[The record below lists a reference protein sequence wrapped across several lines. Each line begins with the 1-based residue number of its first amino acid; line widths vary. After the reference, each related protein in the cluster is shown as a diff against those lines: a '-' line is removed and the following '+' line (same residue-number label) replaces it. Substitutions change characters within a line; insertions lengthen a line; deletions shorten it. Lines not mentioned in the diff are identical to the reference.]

1 MSKFKEPRIEWN
13 SLAVAIYIDDVQE
26 VTHLGN
32 CGNRS
37 FHRPRHH
44 TVNALYIYNF
54 AKMLYIYNFAK
65 IKGPC
70 DGQVTLVCQAKHL
83 TCRALFDAKAMVV
96 AARARRKTLRSCPD
110 DG

>member
-44 TVNALYIYNF
+44 TGNV
-54 AKMLYIYNFAK
+54 LYIYNFAK
-65 IKGPC
+65 INGPWG
-70 DGQVTLVCQAKHL
+70 GQVTLV
-83 TCRALFDAKAMVV
+83 
-96 AARARRKTLRSCPD
+96 
-110 DG
+110 